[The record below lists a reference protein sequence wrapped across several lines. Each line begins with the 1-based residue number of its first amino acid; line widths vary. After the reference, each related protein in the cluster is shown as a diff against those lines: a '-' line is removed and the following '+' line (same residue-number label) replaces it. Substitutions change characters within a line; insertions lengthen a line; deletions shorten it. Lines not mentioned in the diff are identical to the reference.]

1 MSEEAVKKEKK
12 ENPLWLPEG
21 SIRAILAIIALV
33 GVVICVSMGME
44 VPEYLKTIVGMIIAF
59 FFGGHTPIKK

>member
-1 MSEEAVKKEKK
+1 MSEEKEKEKK

-21 SIRAILAIIALV
+21 SIRAILAIIALI
-33 GVVICVSMGME
+33 GVVICVATGVE

-59 FFGGHTPIKK
+59 FFGGHTPVRK